1 MSGAA
6 GLAPLVLG
14 YAPGAP
20 MGWRA
25 GAPIAIERFLH
36 AAAALSRRLPQA
48 GYCINVCEDRLN
60 FMVGFAASLM
70 ARSTTL
76 LPQNRTPAVL
86 REVGAA
92 YGGACRLADSGD
104 RWEYGEHVGIGAW
117 PERSDACELPA
128 IPVEQTAAIL
138 FTSGTTGAPSPHAKT
153 WGSLVAGARAL
164 RARVPAVAAAGI
176 VGAVPPQHMWGLETT
191 VMLALQ
197 SGCSVHSACPLLP
210 AEIAA
215 ALAQFRRP
223 RWLVATPAHLRA
235 CALSGDRLPPLSGVL
250 CSTAPLPQESAR
262 RIEDLGEAPVY
273 EIYGSTETG
282 AIATRR
288 TARTPTFS
296 VVEGIEIAIAAD
308 HAIARGGHLPQ
319 SVRLNDMLLSQGDGQ
334 FTVQG
339 RTADL
344 VKIGGSRNSLAA
356 LTAELN
362 RVPGV
367 LDGAFWLPDAA
378 PGETRLTAFAV
389 APGIDRAAIMAQLRR
404 HIDPVFLPRPLILVD
419 ALPRNA
425 TGKLSRDALKALAQS
440 FESAKQAQEWRT
452 VPSTHPALAGHF
464 PGDPIVPGAWLLAL
478 VEREARQR
486 FGESFRVLGVPD
498 ASFRAL
504 LRPEEPFRIVL
515 VQAAPDRVAFKIE
528 SKAALLADGT
538 LVTDGAA

>member
-1 MSGAA
+1 MSEATA
-6 GLAPLVLG
+6 RAPLLLG
-14 YAPGAP
+14 YAPGAA

-25 GAPIAIERFLH
+25 GAPVAIEQFLH

-60 FMVGFAASLM
+60 FVVGFAASLM
-70 ARSTTL
+70 ARSITL

-92 YGGACRLADSGD
+92 YAGACRLADFGE
-104 RWEYGEHVGIGAW
+104 RWEYGHHVDIGPW
-117 PERSDACELPA
+117 PERSDACETPT
-128 IPVEQTAAIL
+128 IPLEQIAAIL

-164 RARVPAVAAAGI
+164 RTRVPDIAAAGI
-176 VGAVPPQHMWGLETT
+176 VGAVPPQHMWGLEST

-215 ALAQFRRP
+215 ALAQLRGP

-235 CALSGDRLPPLSGVL
+235 CALSGDRLPPLAGVL
-250 CSTAPLPQESAR
+250 CSTAPLPQDSAR
-262 RIEDLGEAPVY
+262 LVEELAGAPVF

-288 TARTPTFS
+288 TARTQTFS
-296 VVEGIEIAIAAD
+296 AVDGIDIAVAGD
-308 HAIARGGHLPQ
+308 HAIAQGGHLPQ
-319 SVRLNDMLLSQGDGQ
+319 PVRLNDMLQSSGDGQ
-334 FTVQG
+334 FTVEG
-339 RTADL
+339 RTADV

-367 LDGAFWLPDAA
+367 VDGVFWLPDPTA
-378 PGETRLTAFAV
+378 GETRLTAFAV
-389 APGIDRAAIMAQLRR
+389 APGIDRAAVMAQLRI
-404 HIDPVFLPRPLILVD
+404 HIDPLFLPRPLILVD
-419 ALPRNA
+419 VLPRNA
-425 TGKLSRDALKALAQS
+425 AGKLSRDALRALADS
-440 FESAKQAQEWRT
+440 FESAKVAEGWQT
-452 VPSTHPALAGHF
+452 VPGTHPALEGHF

-478 VEREARQR
+478 VEREARRR
-486 FGESFRVLGVPD
+486 FGDGFRVLGVPD
-498 ASFRAL
+498 ASFRAA

-528 SKAALLADGT
+528 GKAALVADGT